1 MPQDRILR
9 NPDMMGEWQRELRS
23 MVDRVADMRRKLKR
37 RLEELAPSHNWTPIA
52 AQGPDS
58 IWENVNLNC
67 SLKKNSNFCT
77 NKENNY

>member
-37 RLEELAPSHNWTPIA
+37 RLEELAPSHNWRPIA
-52 AQGPDS
+52 DQGPD
-58 IWENVNLNC
+58 
-67 SLKKNSNFCT
+67 
-77 NKENNY
+77 